1 MFVSQK
7 ALHIIIG
14 LVLLLALSSLVHLLY
29 TSQQLTSALQSVQA
43 VRRDLSVAQDS
54 LSRVR
59 HELNTLAT
67 QLQQRETTLQAI
79 REQVSRIDKQYQAD
93 QAHTQQRTQALKVR
107 SKEKEIALRQ
117 LRKEAQK
124 FSQP

>member
-14 LVLLLALSSLVHLLY
+14 LVLLLALSSLGHLLY
-29 TSQQLTSALQSVQA
+29 TSQQLTSALQSVQ
-43 VRRDLSVAQDS
+43 VIRRDLSVAQDS

-59 HELNTLAT
+59 TELNTLAT
-67 QLQQRETTLQAI
+67 WLQQRETTLQAI
-79 REQVSRIDKQYQAD
+79 REQVDRIDKQYQAD
-93 QAHTQQRTQALKVR
+93 QAHTQQRTQALKAGM
-107 SKEKEIALRQ
+107 KEREIALRQ